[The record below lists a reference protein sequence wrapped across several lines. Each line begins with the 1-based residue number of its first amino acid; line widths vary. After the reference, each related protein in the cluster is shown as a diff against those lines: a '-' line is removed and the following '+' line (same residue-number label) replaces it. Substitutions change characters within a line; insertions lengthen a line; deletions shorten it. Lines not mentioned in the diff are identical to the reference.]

1 MSKGSCLSFTK
12 MGRHLKRLSKAWFV
26 LAVLVWLNIWVERET
41 PGDVSFPMVNRNIV
55 WMGAGYNGI
64 NAH

>member
-1 MSKGSCLSFTK
+1 MSKRTFKISAVI
-12 MGRHLKRLSKAWFV
+12 MAVV

-41 PGDVSFPMVNRNIV
+41 PGDISFPMVNRNIV

-64 NAH
+64 WER

>member
-1 MSKGSCLSFTK
+1 MSKRTFKISAVI
-12 MGRHLKRLSKAWFV
+12 MAVV

-41 PGDVSFPMVNRNIV
+41 PGDVSFPMVNRDIV

>member
-1 MSKGSCLSFTK
+1 MSKRTFKISAVI
-12 MGRHLKRLSKAWFV
+12 MAVV
-26 LAVLVWLNIWVERET
+26 LTVLVWLNIWVERET
-41 PGDVSFPMVNRNIV
+41 PGDISFPMVNRNIV